1 MANFFESDLV
11 NINEDSTE
19 KTPTKRLK
27 SDLHCVVCGDHAFGN
42 SKWKIK
48 TNQRIFFSKTI
59 AFS

>member
-19 KTPTKRLK
+19 KNPTKRLK

-42 SKWKIK
+42 SK
-48 TNQRIFFSKTI
+48 
-59 AFS
+59 

>member
-19 KTPTKRLK
+19 KTLTKRLK

-42 SKWKIK
+42 
-48 TNQRIFFSKTI
+48 
-59 AFS
+59 